1 MSGSG
6 NDIDDDGQGPVG
18 FLGKLRDKLR
28 PVTAKYAVNVGQETV
43 QELQAELAKLRK

>member
-18 FLGKLRDKLR
+18 FLGKVREKKWIVW
-28 PVTAKYAVNVGQETV
+28 VTIIGLVALSVGATSIV
-43 QELQAELAKLRK
+43 WLLQVF